1 MISADDDAIYIY
13 IPLDYDPSLEATTL
27 PKAPPISHESWMVLD
42 PNQWARHLF
51 YKSTAGALPCYE
63 PTFKFSESPLK

>member
-1 MISADDDAIYIY
+1 MT
-13 IPLDYDPSLEATTL
+13 PSLEATTL

-51 YKSTAGALPCYE
+51 DKSTAGALPCFE
-63 PTFKFSESPLK
+63 PPFKFSESPLK